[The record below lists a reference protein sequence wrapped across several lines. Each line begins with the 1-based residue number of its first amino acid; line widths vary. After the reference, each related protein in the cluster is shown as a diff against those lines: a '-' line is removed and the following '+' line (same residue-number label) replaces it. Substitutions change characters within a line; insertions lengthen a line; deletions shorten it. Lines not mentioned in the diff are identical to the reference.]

1 MVVIKRMRMKRIVK
15 ILGIVLLVLLV
26 CSCLLPYAIPL
37 SRPSDNA
44 LLQPYSNSAYLTI
57 DEVSLHFRLFQPVA
71 KDFLGKILFVHGLG
85 GSTYSYEKTAPAL
98 AEAGYLVVAVD
109 LPLFGYSQRLETFDH
124 SQANRSRLL
133 WDFLDAL
140 DARLP
145 LEEARHGW
153 HLAGHSMGGGTVA
166 AMAAARQQRTAS
178 LILIDGALFETSRN
192 TGLVTF
198 FPPVVRWLQI
208 VLEKSIIREK
218 NIRSFLTSA
227 YGKQPTDAD
236 VAGYLDALSVPGTA
250 LAVRSFL
257 KTSRNLPVEE
267 LRGLSMPALA
277 IWGSDD
283 TWVPFSDTQRI
294 KEFIPQLEI
303 RSIAGAGH
311 IPMETHPAEFN
322 QVLLNFLLLV
332 LVSGTD

>member
-1 MVVIKRMRMKRIVK
+1 MTKMKQMKRIVK
-15 ILGIVLLVLLV
+15 SLGIVVLVLLV

-37 SRPSDNA
+37 SHPQDLTSSS
-44 LLQPYSNSAYLTI
+44 PYPNSAYLTI
-57 DEVSLHFRLFQPVA
+57 DEVSLHYRVFQPARQSV
-71 KDFLGKILFVHGLG
+71 LGKILLVHGLG

-109 LPLFGYSQRLETFDH
+109 LPLFGYSQRLQTFDH

-133 WDFLDAL
+133 WDFLDVL

-145 LEEARHGW
+145 LDWARQGW

-166 AMAAARQQRTAS
+166 AMAADRQERTAS
-178 LILIDGALFETSRN
+178 LILIDGALFETSRS

-218 NIRSFLTSA
+218 NIRSFLASA
-227 YGKQPTDAD
+227 YGNEPSDAD

-257 KTSRNLPVEE
+257 ETSRNVPVEE
-267 LRGLSMPALA
+267 LAGLSMPALA
-277 IWGSDD
+277 IWGVQD
-283 TWVPFSDTQRI
+283 TWVPFSDTQKI
-294 KEFIPQLEI
+294 KDFIPQLEI
-303 RSIAGAGH
+303 RPIEGAGH

-322 QVLLNFLLLV
+322 RILLEFLSLL
-332 LVSGTD
+332 T

>member
-1 MVVIKRMRMKRIVK
+1 MKQMKRIVK
-15 ILGIVLLVLLV
+15 ILGIVVLVLLV

-37 SRPSDNA
+37 SHPSDTA

-57 DEVSLHFRLFQPVA
+57 GDVTLHYRLFKPTTEKLQ
-71 KDFLGKILFVHGLG
+71 GKILLVHGLG
-85 GSTYSYEKTAPAL
+85 GSTYSYEKTAPVL

-109 LPLFGYSQRLETFDH
+109 LPIFGYSERIADFDH
-124 SQANRSRLL
+124 SQVNRSRLL
-133 WDFLDAL
+133 WDFLDVL
-140 DARLP
+140 DIRLSLDWARL
-145 LEEARHGW
+145 GW

-166 AMAAARQQRTAS
+166 AMAANRQERTAS
-178 LILIDGALFETSRN
+178 LILIDGALFETSKSA
-192 TGLVTF
+192 GLVTF

-208 VLEKSIIREK
+208 VLEKSILREK
-218 NIRSFLTSA
+218 NIRSFLASA
-227 YGKQPTDAD
+227 YGTQPTDAD

-257 KTSRNLPVEE
+257 KTSRNVPVEE

-283 TWVPFSDTQRI
+283 TWVPFSDTQKI
-294 KEFIPQLEI
+294 EAFIPQLEI
-303 RSIAGAGH
+303 RPIKGAGH

-322 QVLLNFLLLV
+322 RILLEFLLV
-332 LVSGTD
+332 VSGTD